1 MAPSFLFKKFSLWSP
16 SITEIMWPLRI
27 SLEPN
32 HISSV
37 SWPCSKTPQSKRRS
51 RSPHKNVNTATGSS
65 SSSAASTESN
75 SDEEYNPSSPPTPQ
89 DAYASTPAGALIT
102 ATAMAVTAAA
112 AAAAAPKPSSKA
124 NGSSRRPAAAENG
137 DGGFPKTSKADER
150 RRKKGG
156 SEGVQ
161 QQQRAVSAGTGVSG
175 ATKPVVSGSSARAN
189 VSATRR
195 RKGENAINSS
205 TNIVEDD
212 SEGQWVVVGSKGGA
226 PQGTG
231 SASSAKGTAWGSGAS
246 GQKQSKWGKGQQSS
260 QQQQQ
265 QPQHRA
271 GDATGQGQHG
281 IGLPNGGGVSVV
293 GWASESS
300 PASVARKVSASAAAA
315 RSKSVAPPPSL
326 PTNSS
331 GGKPWGGIGSAKG
344 VVAQASASLN
354 PVVIGSTPG
363 LPSNGF
369 RTVPAA
375 AAAPVANSASSGR
388 ASSSHRRRP
397 GPGTGS
403 VWGASPV
410 VSTDA
415 RSSKVTL
422 GDVMNAKM
430 ANGHLQGSRPLGP
443 SNRGAGVI
451 GPPPQNQKTI
461 SGSGSTS
468 GTSTANRSTCAVT
481 REGRS
486 KSEGG
491 EAGLGVPA
499 GGGRR
504 GVPGASGDG
513 GEALVE
519 NEKLVSFLMETGS
532 ILALAQRLEDEE
544 EWRKSATSASS
555 GRS

>member
-1 MAPSFLFKKFSLWSP
+1 M
-16 SITEIMWPLRI
+16 
-27 SLEPN
+27 
-32 HISSV
+32 
-37 SWPCSKTPQSKRRS
+37 PQSKRRS
-51 RSPHKNVNTATGSS
+51 RSPPKNVNAATASGS

-75 SDEEYNPSSPPTPQ
+75 SEEEYNPSSPPTPQ

-112 AAAAAPKPSSKA
+112 AAPKPSSKA
-124 NGSSRRPAAAENG
+124 NGSSHRSAAAENG
-137 DGGFPKTSKADER
+137 DGGFLKTSRADER

-161 QQQRAVSAGTGVSG
+161 QQHRAVSTGIGVSG
-175 ATKPVVSGSSARAN
+175 ATKSVVSGSSARAN

-195 RKGENAINSS
+195 RKGENTINSS
-205 TNIVEDD
+205 TKIVEDD
-212 SEGQWVVVGSKGGA
+212 SEGQWVVVGSKGGT
-226 PQGTG
+226 PQGSG
-231 SASSAKGTAWGSGAS
+231 SASSVKGTAWGSGTS

-271 GDATGQGQHG
+271 GDATGQGQQG
-281 IGLPNGGGVSVV
+281 IAFPNGGGVSVV

-300 PASVARKVSASAAAA
+300 PASVARKVSASAAVA
-315 RSKSVAPPPSL
+315 RSKPVAPPSSL
-326 PTNSS
+326 PTNPS
-331 GGKPWGGIGSAKG
+331 GGKPWGGIGSTKG
-344 VVAQASASLN
+344 VTQASASLN
-354 PVVIGSTPG
+354 PVVVGSTSG

-369 RTVPAA
+369 RATPAA

-397 GPGTGS
+397 GPGPGS

-410 VSTDA
+410 VSTDV
-415 RSSKVTL
+415 RSSKITL

-461 SGSGSTS
+461 SGNGSTS
-468 GTSTANRSTCAVT
+468 GTNIANRSTYAVS
-481 REGRS
+481 REERS
-486 KSEGG
+486 KSEVG

-504 GVPGASGDG
+504 GVPGASGD

-544 EWRKSATSASS
+544 EWRKSATSTSS

>member
-1 MAPSFLFKKFSLWSP
+1 M
-16 SITEIMWPLRI
+16 
-27 SLEPN
+27 
-32 HISSV
+32 
-37 SWPCSKTPQSKRRS
+37 
-51 RSPHKNVNTATGSS
+51 TASSS

-75 SDEEYNPSSPPTPQ
+75 SEEEYNPSSPSTPQ
-89 DAYASTPAGALIT
+89 DAYTSTRAGALIT
-102 ATAMAVTAAA
+102 ATAMAVTAAVT
-112 AAAAAPKPSSKA
+112 APKPSSKV
-124 NGSSRRPAAAENG
+124 NGSSRRPAAPENG
-137 DGGFPKTSKADER
+137 DEGFPKTSKVDER

-161 QQQRAVSAGTGVSG
+161 QQQRAMNAGAGVSG
-175 ATKPVVSGSSARAN
+175 VTKSVVSGSAARAN

-195 RKGENAINSS
+195 RKGESVINSS
-205 TNIVEDD
+205 TKIVEDD
-212 SEGQWVVVGSKGGA
+212 SEGQWVVVGSKGGT
-226 PQGTG
+226 PQGNG
-231 SASSAKGTAWGSGAS
+231 SVSTAKSTAWGSGTS
-246 GQKQSKWGKGQQSS
+246 GHKQSKWGKGQQPS

-265 QPQHRA
+265 QQQPQQHRA
-271 GDATGQGQHG
+271 GDATGPGQQG
-281 IGLPNGGGVSVV
+281 IAFPNGGGVSVV

-300 PASVARKVSASAAAA
+300 PASVARKVSASAAVA
-315 RSKSVAPPPSL
+315 RSKSVALPSSSL

-331 GGKPWGGIGSAKG
+331 GGKPWGAIGSTKG
-344 VVAQASASLN
+344 VTQASASLN
-354 PVVIGSTPG
+354 PVVVGSTSG

-369 RTVPAA
+369 RTAPAG

-397 GPGTGS
+397 GPGPGS

-410 VSTDA
+410 VSTDV
-415 RSSKVTL
+415 RISKVTL
-422 GDVMNAKM
+422 GDVMNAKI

-461 SGSGSTS
+461 SGNGSTS
-468 GTSTANRSTCAVT
+468 STSTANRSTCAVT

-486 KSEGG
+486 KSEVG
-491 EAGLGVPA
+491 EAGPGVPA

-504 GVPGASGDG
+504 GVPGASGD